1 MKRKGRGAH
10 RPIGEEPARDAL
22 RFARPQK
29 RKGRGAHCPI
39 GQEPARD
46 ALRFARLQML
56 PLVILF
62 AGGLQAQVASQPA
75 SFSGAAAVDEQM
87 DGAIREGLIPGAVV
101 LIGHNGQVVFQKAY
115 GSRALI
121 PQREPMTLD
130 TIFDAA
136 SLTKVIATTPSI
148 MRLFEQ
154 GQIRLNDPVTKY
166 LPEFQGG
173 HSDITIRNLMTH
185 FSGLRPDLDL
195 KPAWSGYE
203 TGIQRALIDK
213 PAGPP
218 GVRFVYSDINFI
230 LLAEIVHRLTGKML
244 NEYARVNFYE
254 PLGMHDTMFL
264 PPASLGPRIAPT
276 EIDPATGQ
284 PLRGVVH
291 DDTARYMGGVS
302 GQAGVFTTA
311 SDLAKFAQMMLHGG
325 LGKADAGQGKGDGG
339 QGKADAGQGNGV
351 RLFSAATV
359 QKFTSPQSP
368 ADQPILRGLGWD
380 IDSPYSSNRGE
391 LFPIGSYGHT
401 GFTGTSLWIDP
412 FSRSYLII
420 LTNAVHPHRGHSITA
435 LRSRVATI
443 VAASFGIAT
452 PDVKLTGYN
461 ETIVGPGLRREAE
474 PKAGVLTG
482 LDVLAADNFAALR
495 GKRIG
500 LITNQ
505 TGLSRDGRRNVDLM
519 LAADLQVTALF
530 SPEHGLTGA
539 EDRSDISDTKDAISG
554 LPVISLYRPAA
565 RRIRPEMLEKVDAL
579 VFDIQ
584 DVGARFYTY
593 SCTMLYAMEEAAK
606 KHLPF
611 FVLDRPNP
619 ITGVH
624 AEGPLLDAD
633 LQSFTGC
640 FEIPVRH
647 GMTLGELAGM
657 ANGDRKLGL
666 DLHVIPMRGWDRGD
680 WFDQTGLFW
689 VNPSP
694 NMRSLNAAL
703 LYPGIALLESSPN
716 YSVGRG
722 TDSPFELIGA
732 DWIRGREL
740 ASFLNGRFIPGV
752 RVYPAKFQ
760 PTSSNFS
767 GKTIEGVRFVI
778 TNRDTFDSTR
788 LGLEVVFAL
797 RKLYAGKIDWREN
810 RFLIG
815 NRVVLKQLEDGV
827 DPTTIVQGM
836 EESLAGF
843 NRQKQRYLLYR

>member
-1 MKRKGRGAH
+1 MR
-10 RPIGEEPARDAL
+10 ILLLLLSAL
-22 RFARPQK
+22 GLNA
-29 RKGRGAHCPI
+29 
-39 GQEPARD
+39 QE
-46 ALRFARLQML
+46 L
-56 PLVILF
+56 
-62 AGGLQAQVASQPA
+62 
-75 SFSGAAAVDEQM
+75 FSGATAVDQQM
-87 DGAIREGLIPGAVV
+87 ERAVQEGLIPGAVV
-101 LIGHNGQVVFQKAY
+101 LIGHNGHVVYQKAY
-115 GSRALI
+115 GSRALV

-136 SLTKVIATTPSI
+136 SLTKVIATTPAI

-154 GQIRLNDPVTKY
+154 GQIRFNDPVTKY

-195 KPAWSGYE
+195 KPAWSGYQN
-203 TGIQRALIDK
+203 GIQRALTDK

-244 NEYARVNFYE
+244 NEYARENIYQ
-254 PLGMHDTMFL
+254 PLGMHETMFL
-264 PPASLGPRIAPT
+264 PPAALRPRIAPT
-276 EIDPATGQ
+276 EINPVTGQ
-284 PLRGVVH
+284 PLRGEVH
-291 DDTARYMGGVS
+291 DDTARYMGGVA
-302 GQAGVFTTA
+302 GNAGVFTTA
-311 SDLAKFAQMMLHGG
+311 TDLAKFAQMML
-325 LGKADAGQGKGDGG
+325 DD
-339 QGKADAGQGNGV
+339 GQGNGV

-401 GFTGTSLWIDP
+401 GFTGTSMWIDP
-412 FSRSYLII
+412 FSRSYLIV
-420 LTNAVHPHRGHSITA
+420 LTNAVHPHRGHSLVS

-443 VAASFGIAT
+443 VAASLGISA
-452 PDVKLTGYN
+452 PSVKLTGYS
-461 ETIVGPGLRREAE
+461 ETIVGPGLRREVE
-474 PKAGVLTG
+474 PKVEVLTG
-482 LDVLAADNFAALR
+482 LDVLAEDNFAAFR

-519 LAADLQVTALF
+519 LASGVRVTALF
-530 SPEHGLTGA
+530 SPEHGLAGV
-539 EDRSDISDTKDAISG
+539 EDHSDIPDTKDPASG
-554 LPVISLYRPAA
+554 LPVFSLFQGSSH
-565 RRIRPEMLEKVDAL
+565 RIQPGMLDNVDAL

-593 SCTMLYAMEEAAK
+593 SCTMLYGMEEAAK
-606 KHLPF
+606 RHLPF

-624 AEGPLLDAD
+624 AEGPLLDQD

-647 GMTLGELAGM
+647 GMTLGELAAM
-657 ANGDRKLGL
+657 ANGERKLGL
-666 DLHVIPMRGWDRGD
+666 DLHVVPMRGWDRGD
-680 WFDQTGLFW
+680 WFDATGLPW
-689 VNPSP
+689 VDPSP
-694 NMRSLNAAL
+694 NMRSLNQAL
-703 LYPGIALLESSPN
+703 LYPGIAMLEASTN

-732 DWIRGREL
+732 DWIHGREL
-740 ASFLNGRFIPGV
+740 ASFLNGRYIPGV
-752 RVYPAKFQ
+752 RVYPARFR

-767 GKTIEGVRFVI
+767 GKTIDGVRFVI

-788 LGLEVVFAL
+788 LGLELGYAL
-797 RKLYAGKIDWREN
+797 NKLYPGKIAWQEN
-810 RFLIG
+810 RFLVG
-815 NRVVLKQLEDGV
+815 NNEVLKDLKDGT
-827 DPTTIVQGM
+827 DPRTILQDM
-836 EESLAGF
+836 ENSLAGF
-843 NRQKQRYLLYR
+843 IQQRERYLLYR